1 MTAEQTV
8 LEVEDKAAP
17 ISAPRVVAAKP
28 KPKVNEKLEDC
39 GVRGIPSPQE
49 RLKVYREQSKGMDK
63 KLRAKFWLGVLDSDK
78 EVAKLCRANGSP
90 PPKKRGRPAESE
102 NVPIRNG
109 TGLIDENGVS
119 Q

>member
-1 MTAEQTV
+1 MIAEQQTFEVEEMTA
-8 LEVEDKAAP
+8 
-17 ISAPRVVAAKP
+17 P
-28 KPKVNEKLEDC
+28 KPPKVAKKVAPKTVNENLEDC
-39 GVRGIPSPQE
+39 GVRGIPTPQE
-49 RLKVYREQSKGMDK
+49 RLRTYQQQSKGMGK

-102 NVPIRNG
+102 NVPNRNG